1 MLYFRPP
8 EDVATEVFAR
18 LPESL
23 RITDRRS
30 GWAFGKGHDF
40 LHSFLEGPSLDRAG
54 NLYVVDIPYGRIL
67 RVSPAGDWSVVS
79 EYDGWPNGLKIHKD
93 GTIFIADHRRGILRL
108 DPATGAVTPVLEHV
122 RREGFKGTNDL
133 VFASNGDLYFTDQGQ
148 TGLQDPSGRVY
159 RMRADGQ
166 VDCLLQ
172 NVPSPNG
179 LVLSVDEKLLF
190 VAVTRANQIWRL
202 PLHPDGTTSKVAAFI
217 TLSGGLAG
225 PDGLAIDE
233 SGGLAVAHCGLG
245 TVWLFD
251 RLGEPLY
258 RVRSCEGLSTTN
270 LAFGGSDGKTLY
282 ITESDSG
289 TILRARLPVAGRK
302 MYSHM

>member
-18 LPESL
+18 LPEAL
-23 RITDRRS
+23 RIKDRRS

-40 LHSFLEGPSLDRAG
+40 LHSFLEGPSFDRAG
-54 NLYVVDIPYGRIL
+54 NLYLVDIPYGRVL
-67 RVSPAGDWSVVS
+67 RVSPAGVWSVVS
-79 EYDGWPNGLKIHKD
+79 EYDGWPNGLKIHRD

-148 TGLQDPSGRVY
+148 TGLQDASGRVF
-159 RMRADGQ
+159 RLRADGQ

-179 LVLSVDEKLLF
+179 LVLSVDEKMLF

-245 TVWLFD
+245 AVWVFD

-258 RVRSCEGLSTTN
+258 RIRSCEGLSTTN
-270 LAFGGSDGKTLY
+270 LAFGGTDGKTLY
-282 ITESDSG
+282 ITESDTG
-289 TILRARLPVAGRK
+289 TILTARLKTAGRL